1 MSNLLPPK
9 DREPL
14 WRYVTEG
21 AKSGVLSLQ
30 QCNDCGRVQYPP
42 REICGNCLSGALE
55 WRKMDGEAE
64 ILSGTRLHI
73 SLEPYFQARL
83 PLTVVSAQLKAGP
96 VLYAFADTNFATGTK
111 VNIEARI
118 DDSGEAVLWAAARP
132 GSGDKS

>member
-1 MSNLLPPK
+1 MLPKAQNRVYFPSSSATTVAGCNIRRAK
-9 DREPL
+9 YAATAFRVPL
-14 WRYVTEG
+14 NG
-21 AKSGVLSLQ
+21 A
-30 QCNDCGRVQYPP
+30 
-42 REICGNCLSGALE
+42 
-55 WRKMDGEAE
+55 